1 MYAALLKP
9 ETKRYPTGG
18 SLNCKNIEFLVFIIS
33 FKRMTE
39 FSSVQHEPMEQEFD
53 FQLIWGLYFEGFCHL
68 RGEIC
73 LNDHKKQLIH
83 I

>member
-1 MYAALLKP
+1 MYVALLKP

-39 FSSVQHEPMEQEFD
+39 FSSVQHEPMELEFD
-53 FQLIWGLYFEGFCHL
+53 F
-68 RGEIC
+68 
-73 LNDHKKQLIH
+73 
-83 I
+83 